1 MALKEFTLLCKLYV
15 HFNWMTGKDRAAMNY
30 LAAQLL
36 RGTQAKIQHYRK
48 HRFIC
53 DTNIFVGT
61 LNQ

>member
-36 RGTQAKIQHYRK
+36 RGTQAKIQH
-48 HRFIC
+48 
-53 DTNIFVGT
+53 
-61 LNQ
+61 